1 MEKQSKQEKQTSKN
15 SFITRCPAEIL
26 PLIKK
31 QAGNGVSRRNI
42 QGSKIAKGHQ
52 SFKVFSST
60 ALKKFFLKKSLTTP
74 KKIERGTL
82 WDFSI
87 PSLSQN
93 PKKIEGETLWGKIFS
108 RKKSHNA
115 EKN

>member
-1 MEKQSKQEKQTSKN
+1 MGDQS
-15 SFITRCPAEIL
+15 R
-26 PLIKK
+26 LIDK
-31 QAGNGVSRRNI
+31 QAGTGPSRHHI
-42 QGSKIAKGHQ
+42 QGSKIAKGYQ

-60 ALKKFFLKKSLTTP
+60 ALKIFFEKSLKTP

-87 PSLSQN
+87 PVCRKTQRIEGGPFGDFF
-93 PKKIEGETLWGKIFS
+93 PKKKS
-108 RKKSHNA
+108 RNA